1 MGENINGNLGWGDLM
16 TLHVEE
22 IRKVFILKKIFLD
35 KADKIVV
42 NITQSF
48 VSEKKSRKKREN
60 VYVGIHLR

>member
-1 MGENINGNLGWGDLM
+1 MNKLLM
-16 TLHVEE
+16 LYNMEE
-22 IRKVFILKKIFLD
+22 IRKVFTLKKIFLEE
-35 KADKIVV
+35 ADKIVG